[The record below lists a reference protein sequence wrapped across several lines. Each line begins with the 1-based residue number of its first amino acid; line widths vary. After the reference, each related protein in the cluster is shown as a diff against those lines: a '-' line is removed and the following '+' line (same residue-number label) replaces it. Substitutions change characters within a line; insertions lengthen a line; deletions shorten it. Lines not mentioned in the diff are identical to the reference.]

1 MAIANG
7 GWHIVEEKTVR
18 IILLIFLIFTHGVS
32 AMAEEKI
39 KDRAK
44 NILGT
49 ELQSCCTEPMKGFFR
64 DGYCNT
70 NQMDQGTHVVCA
82 IVTDE
87 FLDFTRSRG
96 NDLST
101 PRPEFQFPGLKSG
114 DGWCL
119 CALRWKEAYE
129 AGVAPP
135 LKPEAT
141 HKKVLDFISKE
152 TLEKHY
158 IQ

>member
-1 MAIANG
+1 MANACCSG
-7 GWHIVEEKTVR
+7 CFVEGKAVR
-18 IILLIFLIFTHGVS
+18 IFLIFTHGVP
-32 AMAEEKI
+32 AMAKEEI

-49 ELQSCCTEPMKGFFR
+49 ELQSCCTEPMTGFFR

-87 FLDFTRSRG
+87 FLEFTRSLG
-96 NDLST
+96 NDLSI

-119 CALRWKEAYE
+119 CALRWEEAYE
-129 AGVAPP
+129 EGVATP

-141 HKKVLDFISKE
+141 HEKVLDFISKE
-152 TLEKHY
+152 ALEKHY
-158 IQ
+158 IK